1 MLRLETVQY
10 LHRKKQNISRHCFIF
25 PWNIYVCATAM
36 LRSWSRKFN
45 LGENSKFASTGT
57 FSQSRRTG
65 RQAFALVLQSGKK
78 SSLTEQLLRSA
89 SIPHSQSNPLIQF
102 LQSILSINNQFLQSG
117 KSSLTEQ
124 LLRSASIPHSRQVV
138 QLCMTFLFRWLFGWL
153 PSDGMYLWE
162 RFAFNTGLGFETRKV
177 FQICDCFQIHKTLA
191 VFKRGKLILSAQVDP
206 HPDMKANLINHFKFC
221 AWGGALKVHLKIL
234 FPFSLTVI

>member
-1 MLRLETVQY
+1 MCVQRRCWEVGLESLIWEKTASLLQLELFAKSQDRPAGLRVGPSIRQEVKSDRATS
-10 LHRKKQNISRHCFIF
+10 KISI
-25 PWNIYVCATAM
+25 
-36 LRSWSRKFN
+36 
-45 LGENSKFASTGT
+45 NST
-57 FSQSRRTG
+57 FSINS
-65 RQAFALVLQSGKK
+65 FN
-78 SSLTEQLLRSA
+78 
-89 SIPHSQSNPLIQF
+89 SIP
-102 LQSILSINNQFLQSG
+102 SINSFNQFLQSG

-138 QLCMTFLFRWLFGWL
+138 QLCMAFLFRWLFGWL

-206 HPDMKANLINHFKFC
+206 HRDVKANLINHFKFC
-221 AWGGALKVHLKIL
+221 AWGGALKIHLKIL

>member
-1 MLRLETVQY
+1 MCVQRRCWEVGLESLIWEKTASLLQLELFAKSQDRPAGLRVGPSIRQEVKSDRATS
-10 LHRKKQNISRHCFIF
+10 KISI
-25 PWNIYVCATAM
+25 
-36 LRSWSRKFN
+36 
-45 LGENSKFASTGT
+45 NST
-57 FSQSRRTG
+57 FSINS
-65 RQAFALVLQSGKK
+65 FN
-78 SSLTEQLLRSA
+78 
-89 SIPHSQSNPLIQF
+89 SIP
-102 LQSILSINNQFLQSG
+102 SITSFNQFLQSC

-124 LLRSASIPHSRQVV
+124 LLRSASIPHSRRFV

-206 HPDMKANLINHFKFC
+206 HPDLKANLINHFKFC